1 MRRFGN
7 LVPTMILLSLLLA
20 FQNPP
25 PAPPTASP
33 AQSDTAHIVV
43 VATTDIHGRILGWDY
58 VRDAAAPGGLS
69 RVATALETLRARYP
83 NNLVL
88 VDAGDLLQGNPFAAY
103 YGRYDKR
110 QPQPIVDALNALQY
124 DVVTPGNH
132 DFDFGVDF
140 LRNAA
145 KQATYRYVSAN
156 IEDST
161 GGPFFPQTVILSRG
175 PVKVGITGFTTPGV
189 TLWDRAQ
196 LAGRARVRRIAGAAP
211 LALARLDGE
220 GADIKIVLTHSG
232 FGESTYD
239 TAGVGP
245 ENDAAVFATL
255 NPKPD
260 VVIVGHTHREVRDTV
275 INGVHFVQPR
285 NWAQSLSVVHI
296 SLRKERTAGS
306 SWQITGIRA
315 ELLPLATTPE
325 LPRFVRRVDAAHQ
338 AARLWAGASVGTS
351 GPGFDGRYARV
362 QDTPLLDFINEVQRR
377 KAGAQLSAAPVF
389 DPQAGL
395 PEGDVRQRDL
405 SGIYPYENT
414 LRAVKI
420 SGQQLREYLE
430 YSARYFRSYEPNQPI
445 INDSVGG
452 YNYDVVSGVVYN
464 IDLSRPAGQRIRGLA
479 YEGKIVQPT
488 DTFTMALSSYRQ
500 SGGGGYTMLAKAP
513 VVYDKGEDIREL
525 LVDEVRRVRNLQTAN
540 YLRPSWAIIPDPARA
555 AARAAFAAAVAVRVP
570 DSTVLRVLALSDLHG
585 QLEPRT
591 WDWSE
596 GRPVGGAAALKP
608 WFDSLARACGC
619 TTLRLDAGDEMQGTA
634 LSNATFG
641 RSTIDAMNALG
652 IDAAAIGN
660 HEFDWSLDTLRA
672 RMRDAKYPFLSANI
686 TNTAANARPDWATPW
701 TSITKYGLRIAVIG
715 LTTTETPTSTAAR
728 NIRGLAFGDGVQAIK
743 RYLPAARAAS
753 DIVIV
758 VAHAGAVCDS
768 SRAEGVAASCH
779 GEIYDVARQLDSGSV
794 DLIVAGHT
802 HRGVTEFV
810 NGIPIIEAQSSGRA
824 IAVADFVRVGGR
836 SREVRLQLITP
847 YADQVKPDPELLVA
861 LDRQRQAVKVLIDRP
876 VTRLKFPMK
885 REGDEYGLGRLIAD
899 AQRSAGRADVAIMNN
914 GGIRS
919 DLPVGMVTWGNLYQV
934 QPFQNRLQ
942 RLTVKG
948 SILAQALEQC
958 VAGGD
963 HLPDCH
969 IAGVEVW
976 YDGRKE
982 AGKRVIRSR
991 LANGKSIEKDGTY
1004 TLVVSD
1010 FMATGGSGF
1019 AMLTA
1024 VPREDIDILD
1034 LDALIRYLGVLPAPV
1049 EAPTE
1054 ARFHRTDQPA
1064 PGSRR

>member
-1 MRRFGN
+1 
-7 LVPTMILLSLLLA
+7 MILLSVLLA

-25 PAPPTASP
+25 AAPSAT
-33 AQSDTAHIVV
+33 QVDTAHVVV
-43 VATTDIHGRILGWDY
+43 VATTDIHGRVLGWDY

-69 RVATALETLRARYP
+69 RAATALETLRARYP
-83 NNLVL
+83 DNLVL

-156 IEDST
+156 IQDST
-161 GGPFFPQTVILSRG
+161 GGPFFPQTVVLQRG

-189 TLWDRAQ
+189 MLWDRAQ
-196 LAGRARVRRIAGAAP
+196 LGGRARVRRIAGAAP

-239 TAGVGP
+239 TTGVGP
-245 ENDAAVFATL
+245 ENDAAAFATM

-260 VVIVGHTHREVRDTV
+260 VVIVGHTHREIRDTV
-275 INGVHFVQPR
+275 INGVHFVQPK

-296 SLRKERTAGS
+296 FLSKDRKAGS
-306 SWQITGIRA
+306 SWQITNIRA
-315 ELLPLATTPE
+315 ELIPLATTPE
-325 LPRFVRRVDAAHQ
+325 LPRFVRRVDATHQ
-338 AARLWAGASVGTS
+338 AARLWAGTSVGTA
-351 GPGFDGRYARV
+351 GPGFEGRYARV

-389 DPQAGL
+389 DPQAAL
-395 PEGDVRQRDL
+395 LEGDIRQRDL
-405 SGIYPYENT
+405 FSIYPYENT

-420 SGQQLREYLE
+420 SGQELREYLE

-445 INDSVGG
+445 INESFAG

-464 IDLSRPAGQRIRGLA
+464 IDLSRPEGQRIRGLA
-479 YEGKIVQPT
+479 YEGKFVQPT
-488 DTFTMALSSYRQ
+488 DTFTMALNSYRQ

-513 VVYDKGEDIREL
+513 VVYDKGEDVREL
-525 LVDEVRRVRNLQTAN
+525 LVDEVRRVRNLQAAN
-540 YLRPSWAIIPDPARA
+540 YLHPSWAIIPDPARA
-555 AARAAFAAAVAVRVP
+555 AARGAFAVAVTGGVRVP

-585 QLEPRT
+585 QLESRT
-591 WDWSE
+591 WDWSD
-596 GRPVGGAAALKP
+596 GRQVGGVAALKP
-608 WFDSLARACGC
+608 WFDSLSRACGC
-619 TTLRLDAGDEMQGTA
+619 TTVRLDAGDEMQGTA

-660 HEFDWSLDTLRA
+660 HEFDWSVDTLRA

-701 TSITKYGLRIAVIG
+701 TQITKYGLRIAVIG

-728 NIRGLAFGDGVQAIK
+728 NIRGLAFGNEVEAIK

-753 DIVIV
+753 DLVIV
-758 VAHAGAVCDS
+758 VAHAGAICDS
-768 SRAEGVAASCH
+768 SRGEGIGANCH
-779 GEIYDVARQLDSGSV
+779 GEIFDVARQLDSGSV

-802 HRGVTEFV
+802 HRGVNEFV
-810 NGIPIIEAQSSGRA
+810 NGIPIIEAQSSSRA

-836 SREVRLQLITP
+836 GGSREVRLQLITP
-847 YADQVKPDPELLVA
+847 YADQVKPDPDLLAA
-861 LDRQRQAVKVLIDRP
+861 LDRQRQSLKAITDRP
-876 VTRLKFPMK
+876 VTRLKFPLK

-899 AQRSAGRADVAIMNN
+899 AQRSAGRSDVAIMNN

-948 SILAQALEQC
+948 AVLLQALEHC
-958 VAGGD
+958 IAGAE

-976 YDGRKE
+976 YDARKE
-982 AGKRVIRSR
+982 AGKRIIRTR
-991 LANGKSIEKDGTY
+991 LANGKSVEKDATY

-1019 AMLTA
+1019 AMLA
-1024 VPREDIDILD
+1024 GAPREDIDIID
-1034 LDALIRYLGVLPAPV
+1034 LDALIRYLGVLSAPV
-1049 EAPTE
+1049 EAPAE

-1064 PGSRR
+1064 SGSRR

>member
-1 MRRFGN
+1 
-7 LVPTMILLSLLLA
+7 MILLSALLLA
-20 FQNPP
+20 FQNP
-25 PAPPTASP
+25 AASSP
-33 AQSDTAHIVV
+33 ADTAHIVI
-43 VATTDIHGRILGWDY
+43 VATTDIHGRVLGWDY
-58 VRDAAAPGGLS
+58 VKDAAAPGGLS
-69 RVATALETLRARYP
+69 RAATALETLRARYP
-83 NNLVL
+83 SLVL

-103 YGRYDKR
+103 FGRYDKR

-140 LRNAA
+140 LRGAV

-156 IEDST
+156 IEDSS
-161 GGPFFPQTVILSRG
+161 GAPFFPQTVILPRG

-189 TLWDRAQ
+189 MLWDRAQ
-196 LAGRARVRRIAGAAP
+196 LSGHARVRRIAGAAR

-220 GADIKIVLTHSG
+220 GADVRVVLIHSG
-232 FGESTYD
+232 FGASTYD

-245 ENDAAVFATL
+245 ENDAAALATL

-260 VVIVGHTHREVRDTV
+260 VVIVGHTHGEIRDTV
-275 INGVHFVQPR
+275 INGVHFVQPK

-296 SLRKERTAGS
+296 SLRKDPGAEGR
-306 SWQITGIRA
+306 WQVTKVQADLI
-315 ELLPLATTPE
+315 PLATTSE
-325 LPRFVRRVDAAHQ
+325 LPRFVRRVDAAQQ
-338 AARLWAGASVGTS
+338 AARLWAGTAVGS
-351 GPGFDGRYARV
+351 AGPGFDGRLARV

-377 KAGAQLSAAPVF
+377 KAGAQLSAAAVF
-389 DPQAGL
+389 DPQMGL
-395 PEGDVRQRDL
+395 PEGEVHQRDL

-430 YSARYFRSYEPNQPI
+430 YSARYFRTYEPNRPI
-445 INDSVGG
+445 LNDSVAG

-464 IDLSRPAGQRIRGLA
+464 IDLSRPEGQRIRGLA
-479 YEGKIVQPT
+479 YEGKIVQPA
-488 DTFTMALSSYRQ
+488 DTFTLALNSYRQ
-500 SGGGGYTMLAKAP
+500 SGGGGYSMLARAP
-513 VVYDKGEDIREL
+513 VVYDRGDDIREL
-525 LVDEVRRVRNLQTAN
+525 LVDEVRRARTLQTTS

-555 AARAAFAAAVAVRVP
+555 AARAAFPAAVAARVA
-570 DSTVLRVLALSDLHG
+570 DSTILRVLALSDLHG
-585 QLEPRT
+585 QLESRT

-596 GRPVGGAAALKP
+596 GRPVGGVAALKP
-608 WFDSLARACGC
+608 WFDSLSRACGC

-641 RSTIDAMNALG
+641 RGTIDALNTLG

-660 HEFDWSLDTLRA
+660 HEFDWSLDTLRI
-672 RMRDAKYPFLSANI
+672 RMGEAKYPFVSANI

-701 TSITKYGLRIAVIG
+701 TLITKYGLRIAVIG

-728 NIRGLAFGDGVQAIK
+728 NIRGLAFGDGAQAIK
-743 RYLPAARAAS
+743 QYLPAARAAS

-768 SRAEGVAASCH
+768 ARGEGVGANCH
-779 GEIYDVARQLDSGSV
+779 GEIFDVARQLDSGSV

-802 HRGVTEFV
+802 HRGVSEVV
-810 NGIPIIEAQSSGRA
+810 NGIPIIEAQSSSRA
-824 IAVADFVRVGGR
+824 IAVVDFVRVGGGR
-836 SREVRLQLITP
+836 REVRAQLITP
-847 YADQVKPDPELLVA
+847 YADQVRPDAALLET
-861 LDRQRQAVKVLIDRP
+861 LGRQQQAVRAITERP
-876 VTRLKFPMK
+876 VARLKFPLK

-919 DLPVGMVTWGNLYQV
+919 DLREGMVTWGNVYQV
-934 QPFQNRLQ
+934 QPFQNRLL

-948 SILAQALEQC
+948 SVLQDALEHC
-958 VAGGD
+958 VAGSD
-963 HLPDCH
+963 HIPDCH
-969 IAGVEVW
+969 VAGVEVW
-976 YDGRKE
+976 YDARKDP
-982 AGKRVIRSR
+982 GKRIMRTR
-991 LANGKSIEKDGTY
+991 LGSGKPIEKDRTY

-1019 AMLTA
+1019 AMLSA
-1024 VPREDIDILD
+1024 APREDIDIVD

-1049 EAPTE
+1049 DAP
-1054 ARFHRTDQPA
+1054 ADVRFHRADQPGTR
-1064 PGSRR
+1064 P